1 MKISIFTLLL
11 LLISVNCLSQYTYI
25 PDDNFEQRLIFLG
38 YDSGPLDDYVPTA
51 NINSITSLNVSSQNI
66 SDLTGIEDF
75 TSLITLWCHTNQ
87 LTSID
92 ISIIQLYPI

>member
-1 MKISIFTLLL
+1 M
-11 LLISVNCLSQYTYI
+11 
-25 PDDNFEQRLIFLG
+25 
-38 YDSGPLDDYVPTA
+38 DDYVPTA

-92 ISIIQLYPI
+92 ISSNTGLTELRIYSNQLAIIQLYPI